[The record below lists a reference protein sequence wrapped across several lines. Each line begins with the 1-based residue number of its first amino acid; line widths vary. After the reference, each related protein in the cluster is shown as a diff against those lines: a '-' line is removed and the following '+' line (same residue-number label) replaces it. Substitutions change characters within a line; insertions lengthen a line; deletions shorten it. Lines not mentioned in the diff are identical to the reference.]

1 MQLISLLFRQIFKQF
16 LTNRVLKDPK
26 QRRFFKSNDLFELFT
41 LDTSDNKESGT
52 ETGAIFAGLGCE
64 VAVPQKSKS
73 SKKKHTTPRNEN
85 VLKTIHERAK
95 EILKTQFSTLKEKS
109 KEKSTNK
116 NEPTDVEQTN
126 DVHKSELSTLTQQPK
141 EDEKRR
147 EPKSKVVNT
156 EQEMDTSV
164 SRNVVVNDESYGTTS
179 ELKSIGET
187 TSKMRNG
194 EQLFRD
200 ETATVCEAEE
210 SGSRERETEAQIS
223 KKVSKNSGD
232 EKDGSAKMDSGLA
245 EGKGKE
251 IKKKSKK
258 RKRNSKLFI
267 RVCRSNI
274 VNVS

>member
-73 SKKKHTTPRNEN
+73 SKRKHVTPCDEN
-85 VLKTIHERAK
+85 VLKTIQERAK

-109 KEKSTNK
+109 KENSTNK
-116 NEPTDVEQTN
+116 DEATNVRQTN
-126 DVHKSELSTLTQQPK
+126 DVDKSELSTLTQLPK
-141 EDEKRR
+141 EDEERR
-147 EPKSKVVNT
+147 QTKSKVINN

-164 SRNVVVNDESYGTTS
+164 SRNVVVNDESCGTTS

-187 TSKMRNG
+187 TSEMRNG

-200 ETATVCEAEE
+200 ETATVCEAEG
-210 SGSRERETEAQIS
+210 SGSRETKAQIS
-223 KKVSKNSGD
+223 KMVSKNSGD

-245 EGKGKE
+245 GGKGKE

-258 RKRNSKLFI
+258 RKRNSKLI
-267 RVCRSNI
+267 IHVCRSNI